1 MANVQ
6 PSGTR
11 TAREPVQFDGPA
23 GPSDV
28 QDPTPFD
35 DLSPRAPV
43 WKVPLRA
50 IPADD
55 MPVKVLVEV
64 DNDDDDGGT
73 SWVQDTQFLHA
84 GETVWLA
91 PAVSMATM
99 FTTAGLAL
107 FGAEGGREGSRRM
120 VQAAADL
127 FVRLG
132 DCVADWDLTGLD
144 GEALPKPWKN
154 PDAFK
159 VLTDDEV
166 AWLVQKL
173 TGQEPKAD
181 RGNGSRGSSSTTGA
195 NRRRRPR

>member
-1 MANVQ
+1 MANMNA
-6 PSGTR
+6 PR
-11 TAREPVQFDGPA
+11 AAREPVAFDGPD

-35 DLSPRAPV
+35 DLSPKAPE
-43 WKVPLRA
+43 WKVPLRV

-55 MPVKVLVEV
+55 MPVKVMIEVE
-64 DNDDDDGGT
+64 NDDGSFD
-73 SWVQDTQFLHA
+73 WVQDTQYLHA
-84 GETVWLA
+84 GESVSLA

-107 FGAEGGREGSRRM
+107 FGAEGGREGSKRM
-120 VQAAADL
+120 VQSAADL

-144 GEALPKPWKN
+144 GAPLPKPWKN

-159 VLTDDEV
+159 VLTDDEI
-166 AWLVQKL
+166 AWLVQRL

-181 RGNGSRGSSSTTGA
+181 RGNGSRGSSSTIGG